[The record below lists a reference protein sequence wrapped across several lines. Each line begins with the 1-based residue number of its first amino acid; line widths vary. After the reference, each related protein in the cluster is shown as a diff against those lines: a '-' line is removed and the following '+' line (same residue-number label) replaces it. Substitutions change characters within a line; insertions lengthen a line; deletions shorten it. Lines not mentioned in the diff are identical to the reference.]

1 MCIRDSNLGDLVD
14 RVYEGRE
21 KDAASIVSFLNK
33 VCEVEFEKY
42 IESSYQALANYV
54 NAYDQKMFMKRENI
68 ADRGIW
74 TAKKRYI
81 LNVWD
86 SEGVRYADAKLKI
99 MGIEAVKSSTPAPC
113 RTMIKE
119 GLKVMMSGTEDE
131 MIDYIDSCRTKFKS
145 LSPEEISFP
154 RTASNVVKYKGTNN
168 IYEKGTPMH
177 VRGALLYNF
186 YVKEKKLDKKYAYIQ
201 NGEKIKFCYLKNP
214 NPIRENVMSFI
225 QDFPKELN
233 LEKFIDYDTQFDKAF
248 LDPMKA
254 VLNAIGWSDEKK
266 ITLES
271 FFS

>member
-1 MCIRDSNLGDLVD
+1 
-14 RVYEGRE
+14 
-21 KDAASIVSFLNK
+21 
-33 VCEVEFEKY
+33 
-42 IESSYQALANYV
+42 
-54 NAYDQKMFMKRENI
+54 
-68 ADRGIW
+68 
-74 TAKKRYI
+74 
-81 LNVWD
+81 
-86 SEGVRYADAKLKI
+86 
-99 MGIEAVKSSTPAPC
+99 
-113 RTMIKE
+113 
-119 GLKVMMSGTEDE
+119 
-131 MIDYIDSCRTKFKS
+131 
-145 LSPEEISFP
+145 
-154 RTASNVVKYKGTNN
+154 
-168 IYEKGTPMH
+168 MH

-201 NGEKIKFCYLKNP
+201 NGEKIKVCYLKNP

>member
-1 MCIRDSNLGDLVD
+1 
-14 RVYEGRE
+14 
-21 KDAASIVSFLNK
+21 
-33 VCEVEFEKY
+33 
-42 IESSYQALANYV
+42 
-54 NAYDQKMFMKRENI
+54 
-68 ADRGIW
+68 
-74 TAKKRYI
+74 
-81 LNVWD
+81 
-86 SEGVRYADAKLKI
+86 
-99 MGIEAVKSSTPAPC
+99 
-113 RTMIKE
+113 
-119 GLKVMMSGTEDE
+119 
-131 MIDYIDSCRTKFKS
+131 
-145 LSPEEISFP
+145 
-154 RTASNVVKYKGTNN
+154 
-168 IYEKGTPMH
+168 MH

-248 LDPMKA
+248 LDQMKA